1 MSYNR
6 RNLLQRIIDI
16 QEIVLKYKS
25 IGITQLRIYEDYI
38 FPVYKIS
45 FRTYN
50 EYLAINAKLEL
61 KVLEKRKEME
71 PTLF

>member
-16 QEIVLKYKS
+16 QDIVLRHKLS
-25 IGITQLRIYEDYI
+25 GVTQKHVYEKII
-38 FPVYKIS
+38 FPTYKIS

-50 EYLAINAKLEL
+50 EYLAINAKAEL
-61 KVLEKRKEME
+61 KVFTRRKELE
-71 PTLF
+71 PELF

>member
-16 QEIVLKYKS
+16 QEIVLKHKS
-25 IGITQLRIYEDYI
+25 IGITQQRIYEDYI

-50 EYLAINAKLEL
+50 EYLGMPAKAQL
-61 KVLEKRKEME
+61 KLLDKRKEME

>member
-6 RNLLQRIIDI
+6 RNLLERIIDI
-16 QEIVLKYKS
+16 QETVLRYKS
-25 IGITQLRIYEDYI
+25 IGITQLRIYEDHI
-38 FPVYKIS
+38 FPTYKIS

-50 EYLAINAKLEL
+50 EYLAIPAKAQL
-61 KVLEKRKEME
+61 KVLDKRKAME

>member
-6 RNLLQRIIDI
+6 NNLLQRIIII
-16 QEIVLKYKS
+16 QNIVLDHKTR
-25 IGITQLRIYEDYI
+25 GVTQKWVYDNLIY
-38 FPVYKIS
+38 PTYKIS

-50 EYLAINAKLEL
+50 EYLGINAKGEL
-61 KVLEKRKEME
+61 AQLRKKKAME